1 MKLLSSIMEILLRPK
16 EAAKRLGISVKTI
29 QRMDSAGTLKII
41 RTPAGRRRIPE
52 SEVHRLMGLKE
63 IRVPVLY
70 ARVSTYAQ
78 KDELERQIQLL
89 KKAYPEAELFQ
100 DIRSGLKF
108 DRHEF
113 LKMLEAVQQG
123 RVSKV
128 VVVYED
134 RLARFGVDLL
144 RRIFKAYN
152 TELEVLKTLKTKTEP
167 NLEGIPEEELELAK
181 DLISI
186 ITSLST
192 RLYGLRSHKTKK
204 LIATAQEVI
213 KCP

>member
-1 MKLLSSIMEILLRPK
+1 MNSLSDIMETLLRPG
-16 EAAKRLGISVKTI
+16 EAAKILGICVKTI
-29 QRMDSAGTLKII
+29 QRMDRAGRIKVI
-41 RTPAGRRRIPE
+41 RTPTGKRRIPE
-52 SEVHRLMGLKE
+52 SEVHRLMGFKD

-70 ARVSTYAQ
+70 ARVSTHAQ
-78 KDELERQIQLL
+78 KDNLQRQVQRL
-89 KKAYPEAELFQ
+89 KKEYPEAELFQ

-108 DRHEF
+108 DRPEF

-128 VVVYED
+128 VIVCED

-144 RRIFKAYN
+144 RRTFKSYG
-152 TELEVLKTLKTKTEP
+152 TELEVLETTATM
-167 NLEGIPEEELELAK
+167 EGSPEEELAK

-186 ITSLST
+186 ITSFSA

-204 LIATAQEVI
+204 LLSTVREVI
-213 KCP
+213 ACQ

>member
-1 MKLLSSIMEILLRPK
+1 MEILLRPK
-16 EAAKRLGISVKTI
+16 EAAKRLGISVRTI
-29 QRMDSAGTLKII
+29 QRMDNAGTLKVI

-52 SEVHRLMGLKE
+52 SEVHRLMGLRD

-70 ARVSTYAQ
+70 ARVSTHAQ
-78 KDELERQIQLL
+78 KDNLERQIQRL
-89 KKAYPEAELFQ
+89 KKEYPEAELFQ

-113 LKMLEAVQQG
+113 LMMLEAVQQG

-144 RRIFKAYN
+144 RRIFKAYK
-152 TELEVLKTLKTKTEP
+152 TELEVLETKTETT
-167 NLEGIPEEELELAK
+167 LEGTPEEELAK

-186 ITSLST
+186 ITSFST

-204 LIATAQEVI
+204 LIATAHKVI
-213 KCP
+213 KSA

>member
-1 MKLLSSIMEILLRPK
+1 MEILLSPK
-16 EAAKRLGISVKTI
+16 DAAKRLGLSVRTI
-29 QRMDSAGTLKII
+29 QRMDKAGVLKVV
-41 RTPAGRRRIPE
+41 RTVNNRRRIPE
-52 SEVHRLMGLKE
+52 SEVHRLMGLNE

-70 ARVSTYAQ
+70 GRVSSQAQ
-78 KDELERQIQLL
+78 KDDLERQTQRL
-89 KKAYPEAELFQ
+89 KQTYPEAELFS

-108 DRHEF
+108 DRPGF
-113 LKMLEAVQQG
+113 LQVLEAVQQH

-144 RRIFKAYN
+144 RKVFKSYG
-152 TELEVLKTLKTKTEP
+152 TELEILDVTPTGT
-167 NLEGIPEEELELAK
+167 PEEELAK

-186 ITSLST
+186 VTSFSA

-204 LIATAQEVI
+204 IIECTREVM
-213 KCP
+213 KSE